1 MADRAVVVAAGNAEK
16 NVSAALYIF
25 HRHEKRGW
33 VLKHRLL
40 APEVSNANFGSSLS
54 QTNDTILI
62 GAQEALLRDV
72 LGDNGDNVRGPG
84 SGSVILYTWNGSA
97 WSKPS
102 KLVAKETRAGDRF
115 GCSVGM
121 SGDMAI
127 IGAFGHTNKWKGDGA
142 AYIFKQKGGNL
153 VDDVERHW
161 VEVAELLAEDGDAN
175 DGFGRSVSM
184 SSGIAAIG
192 AAGDEHSGVDKSGS
206 GYIFVRQGQKWVQ
219 QSKLSPSKVSA
230 GARFGQAVSMSGHM
244 ASFSTASEHAF
255 VFPASLTQVGWT
267 LTLPSRCFGGISEY
281 DNTGGHEVTD
291 KRCRLRRNQPP
302 RTRFDYFESP
312 KKSDRAATTTQPC
325 RLLMPIDINS
335 LRSDRAGDPA
345 LVLEAQRKRF
355 KLNAES
361 LVEEVLNLDKS
372 VRESITRTQDLQTQ
386 LNNLQKGIIAE
397 RKKQKLPCDEE
408 LAEAARL
415 RQQLKDLE
423 LDTASCEVKRDE
435 KLKLLGNVVDPS
447 VPFSNVEEDNEV
459 VAVWPRGQDMSL
471 PCPISEF
478 RHRPDCAVDAATHE
492 GLLWR
497 IGGYDPDRGAKVAG
511 SRGYFLEDVGVMLNQ
526 ALLNFGLA
534 FLRQRGYR
542 AMQPPYFMRRDLMC
556 DLAQLSDF
564 DEQLYKVTKGEDEA
578 EKYLIATSEQPL
590 CALHSKEILEEETL
604 PRRYAGIS
612 TCFRTELGKA
622 GKENKGI
629 FRVHQFE
636 KVEQFCITSGDHEKS
651 QEMHLEMLR
660 IAQDFYEALGISY
673 RVVKVVSGEL
683 NDAAVMKFDLE
694 GWFPSQ
700 GEYKELV
707 SCSNCTDFQS
717 RALDI
722 RSRNVKE
729 KPRFVHMLNS
739 TLVASGRC
747 MCCILETYQTP
758 TGVKV
763 PTALVPFM
771 GLDFMP
777 FVREVRSASQKTSKA
792 PPSKSVPDPPPQLPM
807 ASCPVDS
814 LEEQRSSMASP
825 SATGVGAK
833 IARSALCVGVLSLAG
848 GLGHAT
854 RPAGEGSSE
863 ASEH

>member
-1 MADRAVVVAAGNAEK
+1 
-16 NVSAALYIF
+16 
-25 HRHEKRGW
+25 
-33 VLKHRLL
+33 
-40 APEVSNANFGSSLS
+40 
-54 QTNDTILI
+54 
-62 GAQEALLRDV
+62 
-72 LGDNGDNVRGPG
+72 
-84 SGSVILYTWNGSA
+84 
-97 WSKPS
+97 
-102 KLVAKETRAGDRF
+102 
-115 GCSVGM
+115 
-121 SGDMAI
+121 
-127 IGAFGHTNKWKGDGA
+127 
-142 AYIFKQKGGNL
+142 
-153 VDDVERHW
+153 
-161 VEVAELLAEDGDAN
+161 
-175 DGFGRSVSM
+175 
-184 SSGIAAIG
+184 
-192 AAGDEHSGVDKSGS
+192 
-206 GYIFVRQGQKWVQ
+206 
-219 QSKLSPSKVSA
+219 
-230 GARFGQAVSMSGHM
+230 
-244 ASFSTASEHAF
+244 
-255 VFPASLTQVGWT
+255 
-267 LTLPSRCFGGISEY
+267 
-281 DNTGGHEVTD
+281 
-291 KRCRLRRNQPP
+291 
-302 RTRFDYFESP
+302 
-312 KKSDRAATTTQPC
+312 
-325 RLLMPIDINS
+325 MPIDINS
-335 LRSDRAGDPA
+335 LRSDRGGDPA

-361 LVEEVLNLDKS
+361 LVEEVLKLDKS

-397 RKKQKLPCDEE
+397 KKKQKMPCDED
-408 LAEAARL
+408 LAQAARL

-423 LDTASCEVKRDE
+423 LDTASCQVKRDE

-459 VAVWPRGQDMSL
+459 VEVWPRQDMSL
-471 PCPISEF
+471 PCPISGF
-478 RHRPDCAVDAATHE
+478 RHCPNRAVAEAATHE
-492 GLLWR
+492 ELLWR
-497 IGGYDPDRGAKVAG
+497 IGGYDPERGAKVAG

-542 AMQPPYFMRRDLMC
+542 AMQPPYFMRRNLMS

-564 DEQLYKVTKGEDEA
+564 DEQLYKVNKGETDEA

-636 KVEQFCITSGDHEKS
+636 KVEQFCITTGDHEKS
-651 QEMHLEMLR
+651 QEMHMEMLR
-660 IAQDFYEALGISY
+660 IAQDFYEVLGISY

-700 GEYKELV
+700 GDSGEYKELV

-722 RSRNVKE
+722 RSRKLKE

-747 MCCILETYQTP
+747 MCCILETYQTA

-777 FVREVRSASQKTSKA
+777 FVREVRSASQKNSKA
-792 PPSKSVPDPPPQLPM
+792 PPKSLPDPQPQLSV
-807 ASCPVDS
+807 ATFPVAS
-814 LEEQRSSMASP
+814 LEELEQRLQHQPYA
-825 SATGVGAK
+825 
-833 IARSALCVGVLSLAG
+833 
-848 GLGHAT
+848 
-854 RPAGEGSSE
+854 
-863 ASEH
+863 